1 MKILIIATSHEQLGN
16 TGRKTGLWLEELAIP
31 YFIFKEA
38 GAVITLAS
46 PKGGPIPLDPKSES
60 IIVSTAAIRRF
71 QKDPEA
77 ISFLASS
84 ISLDTLTGAENFD
97 MIFITGGHGPLWDF
111 PENQP
116 LRQLIE
122 GFNRQQKVIGAV
134 CHGVAALVSPKNELG
149 ELLVKGRNLTAFS
162 NSEEQSSGLKEEN
175 LPFLLESNLVA
186 LGALYS
192 KAADYTS
199 HTVTDGNLIT
209 GQNSASAREVARKML
224 VLLKELPDKAQSLAQ
239 LN

>member
-16 TGRKTGLWLEELAIP
+16 TGRKTGCWLEEVAIP
-31 YFIFKEA
+31 YYIFKEA
-38 GAVITLAS
+38 GATITLAS

-77 ISFLASS
+77 ITFLAHS
-84 ISLDTLTGAENFD
+84 ISLDTHLSAENFD
-97 MIFITGGHGPLWDF
+97 MLFITGGHGPLWDF
-111 PENQP
+111 PESHP

-122 GFNRQQKVIGAV
+122 EFSRQQKVIGAV
-134 CHGVAALVSPKNELG
+134 CHGVSALVSTKNELG
-149 ELLVKGRNLTAFS
+149 EMLVKGRNLTAFS
-162 NSEEQSSGLKEEN
+162 NSEENSSGLKEEN

-186 LGALYS
+186 LGAHYS
-192 KAADYTS
+192 KSADYTS

-224 VLLKELPDKAQSLAQ
+224 VLLKELPDKAPTPAQ